1 MENFGKR
8 ALPHLI
14 GLFAYSAILRL
25 LDNLDKSSGG
35 GMIIFLALIIG
46 IHVIISFVI
55 AIVKFSNHESQAG
68 KQYLLITLLVLIIGF
83 GTCVS
88 FFTLNVH

>member
-14 GLFAYSAILRL
+14 GLFAYSAILRII
-25 LDNLDKSSGG
+25 DNING
-35 GMIIFLALIIG
+35 GMIILLALIIL
-46 IHVIISFVI
+46 IHVGFSFI
-55 AIVKFSNHESQAG
+55 LSLARFSDKKSQEG
-68 KQYLLITLLVLIIGF
+68 KQYLLITLLVLIVGF

-88 FFTLNVH
+88 FFTLNIH

>member
-14 GLFAYSAILRL
+14 GLFAYSAILRII
-25 LDNLDKSSGG
+25 DKPNG
-35 GMIIFLALIIG
+35 GMMILLAFIIAF
-46 IHVIISFVI
+46 HVIISFVI
-55 AIVKFSNHESQAG
+55 ALAKFSSKKSHEG
-68 KQYLLITLLVLIIGF
+68 KQYLLITFLVLIIGF

-88 FFTLNVH
+88 IFTLNVH

>member
-35 GMIIFLALIIG
+35 GMIIYLAIFIG
-46 IHVIISFVI
+46 IHVFITFVI
-55 AIVKFSNHESQAG
+55 SIVKFFSQQSQVG
-68 KQYLLITLLVLIIGF
+68 KQYLLITFLVLIIGF
-83 GTCVS
+83 GTCLGL
-88 FFTLNVH
+88 FTLNIH

>member
-14 GLFAYSAILRL
+14 GLLVYSVILRII
-25 LDNLDKSSGG
+25 DKPSGG
-35 GMIIFLALIIG
+35 GMMILLA
-46 IHVIISFVI
+46 VIIVLHVFFCVLF
-55 AIVKFSNHESQAG
+55 ALAKFSEHKSQEG

-88 FFTLNVH
+88 FFTLNLH

>member
-14 GLFAYSAILRL
+14 GLLVYSAILRIV
-25 LDNLDKSSGG
+25 DKHKPSGG
-35 GMIIFLALIIG
+35 GMMILLAVFIVLHVFVCLFLAL
-46 IHVIISFVI
+46 
-55 AIVKFSNHESQAG
+55 AKFSNHKSQEG
-68 KQYLLITLLVLIIGF
+68 RQYLLITLLVLIIGF

>member
-14 GLFAYSAILRL
+14 GLFTYSVILAVI
-25 LDNLDKSSGG
+25 DKSSGG

-55 AIVKFSNHESQAG
+55 AIVKFSNHESQVG

-83 GTCVS
+83 GTCIS
-88 FFTLNVH
+88 IFTLNVH

>member
-14 GLFAYSAILRL
+14 GLLVYSAILRIV
-25 LDNLDKSSGG
+25 DKPSGG
-35 GMIIFLALIIG
+35 GAMILLAII
-46 IHVIISFVI
+46 IVLHVFFSMLFAI
-55 AIVKFSNHESQAG
+55 AKFSTHKNQEG
-68 KQYLLITLLVLIIGF
+68 RQYLLITLLVLIIGF

-88 FFTLNVH
+88 FFTLNIH

>member
-25 LDNLDKSSGG
+25 IDKSSGG
-35 GMIIFLALIIG
+35 GMIVLLALIIL
-46 IHVIISFVI
+46 IHVIISAVM
-55 AIVKFSNHESQAG
+55 AMAKFSNRESQVG
-68 KQYLLITLLVLIIGF
+68 KQYLLITFLILSIGF

-88 FFTLNVH
+88 FFTLNIH

>member
-14 GLFAYSAILRL
+14 GLFAYSVF
-25 LDNLDKSSGG
+25 SSIMTKPQHPG
-35 GMIIFLALIIG
+35 IIYLGFIIV
-46 IHVIISFVI
+46 IHVIICFGI
-55 AIVKFSNHESQAG
+55 AMVKFFSQESQAG
-68 KQYLLITLLVLIIGF
+68 KQYLLITFLVLIIGF

-88 FFTLNVH
+88 FFTLNIH